1 MLHLLEYVDHAFRD
15 TPSLESACLVRLVRP
30 DNDALNWAQTNL
42 GIPRDLLIGPLDRD
56 ERPRIE
62 VDGDN
67 TLIII
72 RIPHHDT
79 HASDVPYVTIAFGII
94 LTPRWIVTLCS
105 EATVVMDQIVSNHT
119 KISAPTERLR
129 FVCSLMLQV
138 ARQYLLH
145 LKHIS
150 DEANAAEKEI
160 HLSLKNEMLIRML
173 NLEKCLVYLTTS
185 LKANEPI
192 WERLHRVFGRSLSED
207 DLDVLED
214 VKVEFRQA
222 HDLAGIHSSI
232 LSGTMGAFAS
242 IVSNNLAVVL
252 KTLTSITIVLM
263 IPTLIA
269 SIYGMNVDLPFQRS
283 DHAFLITMGLSIA
296 LSATSV
302 YVFLRRNLF

>member
-15 TPSLESACLVRLVRP
+15 TASLDNACMVRLVRP
-30 DNDALNWAQTNL
+30 DNEALNWAQTHL
-42 GIPRDLLIGPLDRD
+42 GIGRDFLIGPLDRD

-72 RIPHHDT
+72 RIPHHET
-79 HASDVPYVTIAFGII
+79 EVSDVPYVTIAFGIV

-105 EATVVMDQIVSNHT
+105 SPSVVMDQIVANQT
-119 KISAPTERLR
+119 KICPPTDRLR
-129 FVCSLMLQV
+129 FVCALMLQV

-150 DEANAAEKEI
+150 EEANAAEKEI
-160 HLSLKNEMLIRML
+160 HLSLKNEMLFRML

-207 DLDVLED
+207 DLDLLED

-242 IVSNNLAVVL
+242 IVSNNLTVVM

-269 SIYGMNVDLPFQRS
+269 SIYGMNVGLPFQES
-283 DHAFLITMGLSIA
+283 GHAFLITMGLSIV
-296 LSATSV
+296 LSAISV

>member
-1 MLHLLEYVDHAFRD
+1 MLQLLEYVDHAFRD
-15 TPSLESACLVRLVRP
+15 TSVLENACLVRLVRP
-30 DNDALNWAQTNL
+30 DNDALTWAQTQL
-42 GIPRDLLIGPLDRD
+42 GIPRDFLAGPLDRD

-79 HASDVPYVTIAFGII
+79 QVSDVPYVTIAFGIV
-94 LTPRWIVTLCS
+94 LTPNRIVTVCS
-105 EATVVMDQIVSNHT
+105 EPSVVMEQIIANHT
-119 KISAPTERLR
+119 KICAPTERMK
-129 FVCSLMLQV
+129 FVCTLMLQV

-145 LKHIS
+145 LRHIS
-150 DEANAAEKEI
+150 EEANAAEKVI

-207 DLDVLED
+207 ELDMLED

-242 IVSNNLAVVL
+242 IVSNNLTVVM

-263 IPTLIA
+263 IPTLLG
-269 SIYGMNVDLPFQRS
+269 SIYGMNVELPLMHS
-283 DHAFLITMGLSIA
+283 PHAFMLIMA
-296 LSATSV
+296 LSVTLSAISV